1 MMKMKIADSCK
12 PSMKWFGL
20 DQWTVRRTVT
30 MPDEKSVVR
39 THGGTVIGFYEKDH
53 RGQRVMAIRY
63 QHAGKDYVNMVFVVP
78 PTIDSQPTPLDT
90 VREVCERYGADLE
103 VGDVETKFL
112 IQAEVPLPGP
122 IFEGK
127 FPKDHKVLGQGV
139 MVVTEQRTAH
149 VSLAFA
155 LDASEMLE
163 DL

>member
-1 MMKMKIADSCK
+1 MRAQGAGWQVMMKMKIADSCK

-90 VREVCERYGADLE
+90 VREVRIG
-103 VGDVETKFL
+103 T
-112 IQAEVPLPGP
+112 
-122 IFEGK
+122 
-127 FPKDHKVLGQGV
+127 
-139 MVVTEQRTAH
+139 TTA
-149 VSLAFA
+149 LWTREAR
-155 LDASEMLE
+155 
-163 DL
+163 